1 MFDERRHVRV
11 FLGRDDFL
19 QFNST
24 WEAQIDHQDGGD
36 VLEII
41 GSLLSIAN
49 IAVYESRGNS
59 HGCCLSIM
67 LKCVFYIIVVCIRY
81 VCVCVCV
88 VYVCGISPRTRILI
102 DIDGTARDE
111 KSRTLTEIYLHNL
124 VVSTIRRF
132 RQLMWRV
139 HECMFSAC
147 TCIYER
153 WF

>member
-1 MFDERRHVRV
+1 MC
-11 FLGRDDFL
+11 
-19 QFNST
+19 
-24 WEAQIDHQDGGD
+24 
-36 VLEII
+36 
-41 GSLLSIAN
+41 
-49 IAVYESRGNS
+49 VY
-59 HGCCLSIM
+59 
-67 LKCVFYIIVVCIRY
+67 
-81 VCVCVCV
+81 VCVCV

-147 TCIYER
+147 TCITKGGFR
-153 WF
+153 WFTKRYNRPPFLLPGTSPSFARGLHYGRPSRPAAQRSRPLRVAVVATPVARCRRTGYRQNHSAKQILGMSIIKISWR